1 MKELSWYLDR
11 LRAMSV
17 PDVAHRLKSA
27 ARQAGR
33 RWDTGRPAVAR
44 PAPPEGAPPQAA
56 AFFDVTLALEG
67 LEGGRIDWSR
77 DYRNGRSAPFVFYG
91 DIDYRDFESVGDSKY
106 TWELNRHQFLVAWAL
121 AYRGSGD
128 EAQAAWIAHIILDWI
143 AANPR
148 HVGINWTS
156 SLELALRILSW
167 GIALDLCRDSPHARG
182 ARAVAA
188 RSVAEQARTIRQTL
202 SEYSSANN
210 HLMGEL
216 VGLLASAAFF
226 PEIPDARPYAL
237 YARDRILEES
247 RRQNFADGVNREQ
260 AVYYHHYVAEYLLT
274 ADALL
279 ARLGWATMPELRELA
294 RRMLEFVDAVT
305 DDEGEVFDVGDKDD
319 GTVTGLNLGTGV
331 AVYESLLWTGWVAF
345 GDRSMGAHAARIAR
359 SHGRPPAPDARTA
372 YWHGRRREDPPDTD
386 APARRLFPT
395 GGYFVARDDGLTA
408 LFKAG
413 PFGYPSIAAHA
424 HCDQLSL
431 LLKKGGETILGDSG
445 TGVYHTEDRWR
456 RFFKGTL
463 AHNTVA
469 VDGRD
474 QAEYGGAFLW
484 NTHANGR
491 LTLEQESPDRF
502 AATGS
507 HDGYSRL
514 EDPVRHERRVEYRRG
529 LGYKVLDRLCAR
541 EAHRYTLVWN
551 FGPRVELREVRGA
564 GSGEPAMWEVRLG
577 GAEVLTVV
585 LHARETARVR
595 ERKGDASGPAGFAS
609 PRYLEWH
616 PVPSLWLE
624 VSGSG
629 CELHTFLLTPP
640 VGTREEALIAMERWR

>member
-1 MKELSWYLDR
+1 VKELSWYVAR
-11 LRAMSV
+11 LRAMSL
-17 PDVAHRLKSA
+17 PDIAHRLKA
-27 ARQAGR
+27 AAGQASR
-33 RWDTGRPAVAR
+33 RWDTGRSVPR
-44 PAPPEGAPPQAA
+44 PAPPADALSPAVE
-56 AFFDVTLALEG
+56 FFDLALVLES

-77 DYRNGRSAPFVFYG
+77 DYRNGRSAPFVFCG
-91 DIDYRDFESVGDSKY
+91 DIDYRDFEAVGDSKY

-121 AYRGSGD
+121 GYRETGD
-128 EAQAAWIAHIILDWI
+128 EARAAWVAHIILDWI

-167 GIALDLCRDSPHARG
+167 GIALDLCRDSPHARR
-182 ARAVAA
+182 ARAEAA
-188 RSVAEQARTIRQTL
+188 RSVAEQARYIRRTL

-216 VGLLASAAFF
+216 VGLLGSAALF
-226 PEIPDARPYAL
+226 PELPDARRYAL

-260 AVYYHHYVAEYLLT
+260 AIYYHHYVAEYVLT
-274 ADALL
+274 ADALF
-279 ARLGWATMPELRELA
+279 ARLGWATMPELRDLA

-305 DDEGEVFDVGDKDD
+305 DDAGEVFDVGDKDD

-372 YWHGRRREDPPDTD
+372 YWHGSRNEDPPDID

-408 LFKAG
+408 LFKAA

-474 QAEYGGAFLW
+474 QAEYGGPFLW
-484 NTHANGR
+484 NTHANGL

-502 AATGS
+502 AVTGS
-507 HDGYSRL
+507 HDGYHRL
-514 EDPVRHERRVEYRRG
+514 ADPVVHERRVEYRQG
-529 LGYKVLDRLCAR
+529 LGYRVIDLLAAR
-541 EAHRYTLVWN
+541 ETHRYSLVWN
-551 FGPRVELREVRGA
+551 FGPRVELRGLRDEGDV
-564 GSGEPAMWEVRLG
+564 EPSMWEVCLG
-577 GAEVLTVV
+577 DEAVLTLV
-585 LHARETARVR
+585 LHASEPARIR
-595 ERKGDASGPAGFAS
+595 ERRGDVSGPAGFAS
-609 PRYLEWH
+609 PRYLEWY
-616 PVPSLWLE
+616 PVCSLWTE
-624 VSGSG
+624 VSGSHCG
-629 CELHTFLLTPP
+629 LHTFLLTTP
-640 VGTREEALIAMERWR
+640 VGTREEALTAMERWR

>member
-1 MKELSWYLDR
+1 MNVLRWYLDR

-17 PDVAHRLKSA
+17 PDVTYRLRMT
-27 ARQAGR
+27 ARQARR
-33 RWDTGRPAVAR
+33 RWDTGRLAVER
-44 PAPPEGAPPQAA
+44 PVPPEGGLPPAA
-56 AFFDVTLALEG
+56 AFFDVALP
-67 LEGGRIDWSR
+67 LESLGERRIDWSR
-77 DYRNGRSAPFVFYG
+77 DYRNGRSAPLVFCG
-91 DIDYRDFESVGDSKY
+91 DIDYRDFERVGDSKY
-106 TWELNRHQFLVAWAL
+106 TWELNRHQFLIPWAL
-121 AYRGSGD
+121 TYRDSGD
-128 EAQAAWIAHIILDWI
+128 EVRAAWVAYIILDWI

-148 HVGINWTS
+148 YLGINWCG

-182 ARAVAA
+182 ARPETA
-188 RSVAEQARTIRQTL
+188 RSVAEQASCIRRTL

-226 PEIPDARPYAL
+226 PEIPEARGHAL

-247 RRQNFADGVNREQ
+247 HRQNFADGVNREQ

-279 ARLGWATMPELRELA
+279 ARLGWPSPPDLRERA

-305 DDEGEVFDVGDKDD
+305 DDEGVPFDVGDKDD
-319 GTVTGLNLGTGV
+319 GTVTGLNQGTGV
-331 AVYESLLWTGWVAF
+331 AVYESLLWTGWVLF
-345 GDRSMGAHAARIAR
+345 GDPAMGAHAARIAR
-359 SHGRPPAPDARTA
+359 NFGRPPQPDVRSA
-372 YWHGRRREDPPDTD
+372 YWHGGRSAEPVDTG

-395 GGYFVARDDGLTA
+395 GGYLVANDGGLTV

-424 HCDQLSL
+424 HCDQLSF
-431 LLKKGGETILGDSG
+431 LLKKGSETVLGDSG

-507 HDGYSRL
+507 HDGYRRL
-514 EDPVRHERRVEYRRG
+514 EDPVEHERRVDYRQG
-529 LGYKVLDRLCAR
+529 LGYRVLDRLSAR
-541 EAHRYTLVWN
+541 ETHRYTLVWN
-551 FGPRVELREVRGA
+551 FGPKVELWAVRDA
-564 GSGEPAMWEVRLG
+564 GDAEPAMWEVHLG
-577 GAEVLTVV
+577 GEKVLTLV
-585 LHARETARVR
+585 LRTSEPATIR
-595 ERKGDASGPAGFAS
+595 ERRGDASGPAGFTS

-616 PVPSLWLE
+616 PVPALWMEVEGSCCSLQ
-624 VSGSG
+624 
-629 CELHTFLLTPP
+629 TFLLTPP
-640 VGTREEALIAMERWR
+640 VATREEARTAMERWL